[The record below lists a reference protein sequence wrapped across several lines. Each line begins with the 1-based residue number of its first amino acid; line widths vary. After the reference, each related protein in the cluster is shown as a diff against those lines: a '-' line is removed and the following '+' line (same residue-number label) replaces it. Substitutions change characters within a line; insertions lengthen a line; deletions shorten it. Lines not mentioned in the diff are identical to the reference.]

1 MQHSIT
7 ESLNQTVEGI
17 ELRVTIK
24 APAALDRAWI
34 VQAFQDIFAQVA
46 QKAKANPNQTSLL
59 DPKAGKRDGKSAAAG
74 SAAS

>member
-17 ELRVTIK
+17 ELRVVIK

-34 VQAFQDIFAQVA
+34 VAAFQGIFAQVA
-46 QKAKANPNQTSLL
+46 QKAKVNPNQTSLL
-59 DPKAGKRDGKSAAAG
+59 DQPGSKRDGKSAAAG